1 MNLNYTKQKKRS
13 PPYIKYLLSNQLLI
27 ILFVRLHNLF
37 CSFQKSAVLHL
48 GIAPSKITNFPPFLT
63 LQLKKSTAFGEGLC
77 FKLKYPTQK
86 LYQFFSLFIIFI
98 NSCLCLFS
106 AVMMS

>member
-1 MNLNYTKQKKRS
+1 MNLNYTNQKK
-13 PPYIKYLLSNQLLI
+13 
-27 ILFVRLHNLF
+27 
-37 CSFQKSAVLHL
+37 KSAVLHL
-48 GIAPSKITNFPPFLT
+48 EIAPSKITNFPPFLT

-86 LYQFFSLFIIFI
+86 LYRFFSLFIIFI